1 MNSRLIPATVYQPEQ
16 VYQIP
21 RSAPVKPRHPA
32 LLQKHSLC
40 EGKFYIGKHRQP
52 DCFEV
57 YSKDKR
63 ALGLQVPSMAEFG
76 FEDMVSILL
85 YGKPE

>member
-1 MNSRLIPATVYQPEQ
+1 MPGTVYQPEQ

-21 RSAPVKPRHPA
+21 RSTPVKPRHPA
-32 LLQKHSLC
+32 CFKNTSFLC
-40 EGKFYIGKHRQP
+40 ERQFYIGKLGQP

-57 YSKDKR
+57 YSSDKR
-63 ALGLQVPSMAEFG
+63 ALDLQVPSITEFD

-85 YGKPE
+85 GGKPE

>member
-1 MNSRLIPATVYQPEQ
+1 MGIDW
-16 VYQIP
+16 
-21 RSAPVKPRHPA
+21 
-32 LLQKHSLC
+32 
-40 EGKFYIGKHRQP
+40 QP